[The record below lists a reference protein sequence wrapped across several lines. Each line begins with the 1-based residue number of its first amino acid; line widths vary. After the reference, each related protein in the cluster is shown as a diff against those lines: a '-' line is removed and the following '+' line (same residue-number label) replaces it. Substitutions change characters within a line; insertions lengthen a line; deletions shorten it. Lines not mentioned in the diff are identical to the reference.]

1 MSAKKMGLGRGLNTL
16 IPKAPIVDEEDIEQ
30 VKKKVSRSSKTKKK
44 EETKKELTLPIDKIE
59 PNPDQPRN
67 QFDEDTLQEL
77 ADSIKQ
83 YGMLQPILVTPK
95 DDFYEIIAG
104 ERRWR
109 AAKQAGLNEV
119 PVMIRKYN
127 ENEIVEI
134 ALIEN
139 IQRDN
144 LNPIEEAMAY
154 KRLMEEFE
162 LKQDEVATKVS
173 KSRASITNSL
183 RLLKLDPRVQKMLE
197 EEMISTGHARALLAI
212 SNKDKQYEI
221 AQKVFDEKLSVR
233 DIEKLVKDLKKIK
246 KNKKEEKKS
255 INDMIIEEAVK
266 QFKEGKIQNSLD
278 VESYLDGLLQP
289 LMQKLLD
296 AELDNHLEYSKY
308 EHRKN
313 EKKNFRN
320 GYCKTK
326 KVKTKYGNIL
336 VKTPRDRNSKFEPKI
351 IEKGQTKL
359 TGFEEKCIA
368 LYAKGVSFRDI
379 EQTLKDI
386 YGIKINKDEICRLIS

>member
-1 MSAKKMGLGRGLNTL
+1 MSGKKMGLGRGLNTL
-16 IPKAPIVDEEDIEQ
+16 IPKAPIVDEEDVEQ
-30 VKKKVSRSSKTKKK
+30 VKKKA
-44 EETKKELTLPIDKIE
+44 EPEKELTLPIDKIE

-77 ADSIKQ
+77 SDSIKQ

-109 AAKQAGLNEV
+109 AAKLAGLNEV

-127 ENEIVEI
+127 ENEVVEI

-154 KRLMEEFE
+154 KRLMEEFQ
-162 LKQDEVATKVS
+162 LKQDEVAGKVS
-173 KSRASITNSL
+173 KSRAAITNSL

-212 SNKDKQYEI
+212 TNKDQQYEI

-246 KNKKEEKKS
+246 KNKKEEKDVHDILYTQLEESMKQVLGS
-255 INDMIIEEAVK
+255 KVTIKNKKNNKGKIEIEYYSQDELERIVDMIRSI
-266 QFKEGKIQNSLD
+266 
-278 VESYLDGLLQP
+278 
-289 LMQKLLD
+289 
-296 AELDNHLEYSKY
+296 
-308 EHRKN
+308 
-313 EKKNFRN
+313 
-320 GYCKTK
+320 
-326 KVKTKYGNIL
+326 
-336 VKTPRDRNSKFEPKI
+336 
-351 IEKGQTKL
+351 
-359 TGFEEKCIA
+359 
-368 LYAKGVSFRDI
+368 
-379 EQTLKDI
+379 
-386 YGIKINKDEICRLIS
+386 